1 MAERG
6 VTELNENVVVLKR
19 VTKVTKGGRNF
30 KISAWV
36 VVGDGQGRVGIG
48 HGKAQ
53 ETPEAIQK
61 ATRKARKN
69 LVSVPILNGTLPH
82 EVIGREGASKILL
95 KPAAPGTGIIA
106 SQPVRAILEAA
117 GYTDA
122 LTKSLGSN
130 NSINML
136 KATLNGLLKLK
147 NPDKVAKVRGVP
159 LKTILRRYG
168 RERKVLEDQVSEE
181 QNRPEQESQENA

>member
-181 QNRPEQESQENA
+181 QNRPEQEGQENA